1 MDGPHF
7 ESEQKQLSQGL
18 TRSES
23 FDELIDVELAQGVV
37 LRPGGDDVTTHG
49 EVESLFRHTCVAL
62 ASPNY

>member
-1 MDGPHF
+1 MDGPQL
-7 ESEQKQLSQGL
+7 ESELNKHNGL

-62 ASPNY
+62 ASPNF